1 MDLLCKLEKLPC
13 KLWLRTGSIAAF
25 KHSPQIWFTNNCAC
39 FIHGYFMV
47 TSATHMGLKAIKTL
61 AEKHRK
67 KKNTTADTL
76 TTSLIFYSEALLS
89 VDGGVR

>member
-1 MDLLCKLEKLPC
+1 MDLLYKRPC

-61 AEKHRK
+61 ADRHRK
-67 KKNTTADTL
+67 KKSTADTL

>member
-13 KLWLRTGSIAAF
+13 KLRLRTGSIAAF

-61 AEKHRK
+61 ADKHRK
-67 KKNTTADTL
+67 KEHRRYTNYL
-76 TTSLIFYSEALLS
+76 TYILLCGFVVS
-89 VDGGVR
+89 